1 MHSTEL
7 ADVVKSL
14 SEFLRSVLRRMITKN
29 ATEYHKPE
37 LLSLAWLED
46 ILGSHVHEADI
57 TQIMRYLRLQKGR

>member
-1 MHSTEL
+1 
-7 ADVVKSL
+7 
-14 SEFLRSVLRRMITKN
+14 MITQN